1 MTPLFIAEGF
11 DIGQIGPLVIGPF
24 GALICSLLFNWLQ
37 YKEKGELGKVI
48 ENKDSVIEKKNGEIL
63 NIAKESV
70 ACINNVATLTQSTL
84 AWQAATSQQLNR
96 IEDHK

>member
-1 MTPLFIAEGF
+1 MIPLFIADGF

-37 YKEKGELGKVI
+37 YKEKGELSKVI
-48 ENKDSVIEKKNGEIL
+48 ISKDETIEKKNGEIL
-63 NIAKESV
+63 AIAKESV

-84 AWQAATSQQLNR
+84 SWQASTTAQLNR